1 MLTQFVAI
9 IVGTLLVPD
18 LVNADDL
25 SALWIEPSLQWY
37 GIDGNWSSIGLFV
50 GEPAQEI
57 DVTVSTSLSELW
69 VVETGGCSP
78 NALCTSARG
87 GVYDTSASGSWSP
100 LGAWQLGLEYL
111 GIGGNGDYGMETVV
125 VYDSVR
131 RWQTSFNKQLVA
143 GINETGY
150 YTGFFGLGITPG
162 RFDDAVVQSPI
173 AALVEQSGVIPSHSY
188 GYTAGAYYGGERGTP
203 LSLTLGGYDA
213 NRFEPHDINFSLN
226 ASSRQPEVLVRA
238 ITASV
243 SDVDKAPTEWSTSS
257 TPLLSFDESVTALLD
272 SSTPYLWLPPT
283 ICDRFAESF
292 NLTWNETFGLYLFSD
307 NDILDRYRSSPDLSF
322 TFTLSSEDNRDN
334 FGQPLNVA
342 GIVNITISA
351 NAFIQNLRYPFMNLI
366 EYGAPAVPYFPL
378 KRTESGNR
386 VIIGRSFFQEAY
398 LITNYE
404 TSTFSVHKAKFP
416 EKPLRDTSIQT
427 IAAYDRSPYPGPP
440 PRPDNGGGSLTQPQI
455 VGMVI
460 GICCIGIAAIVTFC
474 LLRRRRRKQ
483 RATEAA
489 ENTEENFKDKAST
502 MEISP
507 PTTPVARMVS
517 KMSKNCPVKKAKAMR
532 GISREEREDN
542 KELEVY
548 EFAADQ
554 SHERYELPAPGPVEL
569 DNTMIKEVMD
579 TSKKGARRTSGYE
592 FAKRQLERQK
602 KGLKPEYT
610 PRVVEAP
617 VRTYH
622 SVSPTDVS
630 PTSQQY
636 GLSNHTLETP
646 SPTSSPTYDTLS
658 NTIPSPLSS
667 QSDWTNRVPEFYSP
681 MGFVPTQTLSHSTSN
696 PNLTYAPSSP
706 SSPSSLSSPGTH
718 SLARSASTTGFMTSH
733 IPLAPPP
740 ASVQRAPIDA
750 SRVICLGPLPDNV
763 RLPNQPPRQ
772 QSIPESI
779 PESVP
784 GVLHLDGQAIAYPPL
799 PPIPSNDEYSRRA
812 SRRVSTAD
820 TLGSNYTVEEEAQL
834 AAVREAVNTFG
845 RIDGDDLIH
854 IPQPALKR
862 YSWEEQ

>member
-1 MLTQFVAI
+1 M
-9 IVGTLLVPD
+9 
-18 LVNADDL
+18 
-25 SALWIEPSLQWY
+25 
-37 GIDGNWSSIGLFV
+37 GLFV

-57 DVTVSTSLSELW
+57 DVTISTSLSELW

-87 GVYDTSASGSWSP
+87 GVYDTGASQSWSP

-111 GIGGNGDYGMETVV
+111 GLGGNGDYGMETVV

-131 RWQTSFNKQLVA
+131 RWQTSFNKQIVA

-162 RFDDAVVQSPI
+162 RFNDVVAQSPI

-188 GYTAGAYYGGERGTP
+188 GYTAGAYY
-203 LSLTLGGYDA
+203 D
-213 NRFEPHDINFSLN
+213 
-226 ASSRQPEVLVRA
+226 
-238 ITASV
+238 
-243 SDVDKAPTEWSTSS
+243 
-257 TPLLSFDESVTALLD
+257 
-272 SSTPYLWLPPT
+272 
-283 ICDRFAESF
+283 
-292 NLTWNETFGLYLFSD
+292 NE
-307 NDILDRYRSSPDLSF
+307 NLDRYRSSPDLSF
-322 TFTLSSEDNRDN
+322 AFTLSSEDNRDN
-334 FGQPLNVA
+334 FGQPLDVA
-342 GIVNITISA
+342 GVVNITISA

-386 VIIGRSFFQEAY
+386 VIIGRTFFQEAY

-404 TSTFSVHKAKFP
+404 TSTFSVYKAKFP

-440 PRPDNGGGSLTQPQI
+440 PRPDNGGGSLTQSQI
-455 VGMVI
+455 IGMAI
-460 GICCIGIAAIVTFC
+460 GICFMSIVAIVIFF
-474 LLRRRRRKQ
+474 LVRRRRRKQ
-483 RATEAA
+483 RQAEAA
-489 ENTEENFKDKAST
+489 ENNEENFKDKAST
-502 MEISP
+502 METSP

-517 KMSKNCPVKKAKAMR
+517 KMSKNCPVKKVKAMR
-532 GISREEREDN
+532 GSSREEREDN

-554 SHERYELPAPGPVEL
+554 SHERYELPAPEPVEL
-569 DNTMIKEVMD
+569 DDTMIKEVMD
-579 TSKKGARRTSGYE
+579 TSKKETRRTSGYQ
-592 FAKRQLERQK
+592 FAKQQLERQK
-602 KGLKPEYT
+602 QGLMPEYI

-617 VRTYH
+617 TKTYH
-622 SVSPTDVS
+622 NVSPTNIS

-636 GLSNHTLETP
+636 GSSNRTFETP

-667 QSDWTNRVPEFYSP
+667 HSDWTNRVPEYYSP
-681 MGFVPTQTLSHSTSN
+681 MGFVPAQTLSHSTSN
-696 PNLTYAPSSP
+696 PNLTYAP

-763 RLPNQPPRQ
+763 RLPHQPPPPQ
-772 QSIPESI
+772 PSI
-779 PESVP
+779 P
-784 GVLHLDGQAIAYPPL
+784 GVLHLDGQSIAYPPM
-799 PPIPSNDEYSRRA
+799 PPIPSGDEYSHRA

-820 TLGSNYTVEEEAQL
+820 TLGSNYTVEEDARL
-834 AAVREAVNTFG
+834 AAVQEAANTFG